1 MKSPDIWHS
10 RAAVPLE
17 RSGQLRDVSA
27 AETTSF
33 ISVRFPPAT
42 VVTQNS
48 NFPRPTDW
56 PRVVLVYS
64 VGRSTRFCETSD
76 NKLLQSSSHIG
87 YVIYLECCD
96 HWKTSL
102 VIRVL
107 RDPTLRRQDIGSL
120 VVYMQSGF
128 LNDNLM
134 NGTYE
139 CRAGGLKWEVTC
151 PNKLNGFRKIAQG
164 PSEIGHPPPPKC
176 HSFIQNKIVLPAP

>member
-1 MKSPDIWHS
+1 MKSLDIWHP

-17 RSGQLRDVSA
+17 RSGQLRDVSG

-56 PRVVLVYS
+56 PRVVYS
-64 VGRSTRFCETSD
+64 VCRPTRFCETSD

-107 RDPTLRRQDIGSL
+107 RDLTLRRQDIGSL

-128 LNDNLM
+128 IK
-134 NGTYE
+134 
-139 CRAGGLKWEVTC
+139 RQ
-151 PNKLNGFRKIAQG
+151 PNEWYVRVQSWW
-164 PSEIGHPPPPKC
+164 P
-176 HSFIQNKIVLPAP
+176 